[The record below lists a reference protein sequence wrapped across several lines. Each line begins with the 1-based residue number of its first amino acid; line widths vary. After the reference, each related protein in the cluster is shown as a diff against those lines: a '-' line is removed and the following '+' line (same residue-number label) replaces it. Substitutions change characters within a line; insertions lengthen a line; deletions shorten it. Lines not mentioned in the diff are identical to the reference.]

1 MKGSSRAK
9 PFWRELRASRGGS
22 NTETMVVAGF
32 LTTCCCLI
40 IHVICR
46 GGVVTLAAFSSSKNS
61 RRSRSHA
68 RLRRKANANADHA
81 VLFKKGQRLRHHHS
95 RPFYAAERVM
105 TDDDNVKTTA
115 TTPSSTAAADRAFR
129 SGISLEKAGRA
140 RSASAA
146 FHEAAALYRRYLDG
160 GGDDDTTT
168 FDNHDITSSPSSS
181 SSNNNNDGAANNN
194 NDDDDDNA
202 YDDSN
207 NNADDNELVVS
218 LLAYCYIRIGHLTN
232 DAFGNAIDAT
242 KFYRL
247 ATTVDA
253 TYPSAVSYHGIGT
266 CIEASLDGTATATAT
281 SGANDDDDNDD
292 DDDGKRKVEVVQQQQ
307 QQQQQ
312 QQNNAEINNNN
323 WKKQM
328 IHAIE
333 SYRKANEILMSN
345 SNNNDDEVV
354 RFHLA
359 VALERIGEVEESTQ
373 IMDYLRCDDRVD
385 DDDDDN
391 NDSNEENNNLVSY
404 SYLVNS
410 WGYVRWHTRR
420 IPTHLLNLHRGT
432 RAMLQIALHAALPL
446 LLPLKDNNNNNN
458 GGGGLVCE
466 FGVASGRSIRMI
478 KELLLMEEEDIQ
490 IHGFDT
496 FTGLPSAWGDEPA
509 GSYSTGGAIPNMMEE
524 TTTTTE
530 GSSGGG
536 GGGSDERTSEG
547 SSSSN
552 VIFHQGLFR
561 DTIPSFLSTIDKGRP
576 LAYANIDCDLYSSTR
591 DVLEA
596 FHGRIVPGTVLVFD
610 EYLCHPSWRQDEFRA
625 WRECCKRFGWQ
636 YEYLAFSL
644 STKQVVVRVTS

>member
-1 MKGSSRAK
+1 
-9 PFWRELRASRGGS
+9 
-22 NTETMVVAGF
+22 MVVAGF

-46 GGVVTLAAFSSSKNS
+46 GGVVTLAAFSSSNNS
-61 RRSRSHA
+61 RRRCSYA
-68 RLRRKANANADHA
+68 RARREANANADA
-81 VLFKKGQRLRHHHS
+81 VLENGQRRHGRHS
-95 RPFYAAERVM
+95 RSFSTAGGVT
-105 TDDDNVKTTA
+105 TDYDYVQTTA
-115 TTPSSTAAADRAFR
+115 TPSSTATGVADRAFR

-160 GGDDDTTT
+160 GGDSGTT
-168 FDNHDITSSPSSS
+168 FDDDHDITPPSSS
-181 SSNNNNDGAANNN
+181 SSSSNNNDGAANNN
-194 NDDDDDNA
+194 NPNDDDNA
-202 YDDSN
+202 FDNAN
-207 NNADDNELVVS
+207 NNADNELVVS

-232 DAFGNAIDAT
+232 DAFGNAVDAT
-242 KFYRL
+242 KFYQL
-247 ATTVDA
+247 ATTIDA
-253 TYPSAVSYHGIGT
+253 VYPSAVSYHGIGT
-266 CIEASLDGTATATAT
+266 CIEASLDGTTTATAT
-281 SGANDDDDNDD
+281 TTTTTTTSSGANDGD
-292 DDDGKRKVEVVQQQQ
+292 DDDGKRTVEVVQQQQ
-307 QQQQQ
+307 QQQQQHQQQ

-328 IHAIE
+328 KHAIE
-333 SYRKANEILMSN
+333 SYRKANEILISN
-345 SNNNDDEVV
+345 SNNNDEVV

-373 IMDYLRCDDRVD
+373 IMDYLRRDNRVV

-391 NDSNEENNNLVSY
+391 NNNNEENNNLVSY

-446 LLPLKDNNNNNN
+446 LLPLKDNNNNGGGG

-478 KELLLMEEEDIQ
+478 KELLLMEEEEDIQ

-524 TTTTTE
+524 TTTTE
-530 GSSGGG
+530 GSS
-536 GGGSDERTSEG
+536 GSDERTSEG

-561 DTIPSFLSTIDKGRP
+561 DTIPTFLSTIDKGRP

>member
-1 MKGSSRAK
+1 
-9 PFWRELRASRGGS
+9 
-22 NTETMVVAGF
+22 
-32 LTTCCCLI
+32 
-40 IHVICR
+40 
-46 GGVVTLAAFSSSKNS
+46 
-61 RRSRSHA
+61 
-68 RLRRKANANADHA
+68 
-81 VLFKKGQRLRHHHS
+81 
-95 RPFYAAERVM
+95 M

-115 TTPSSTAAADRAFR
+115 TPSSTAAADRAFR

-160 GGDDDTTT
+160 GGDDTTT
-168 FDNHDITSSPSSS
+168 FDNHDITSSPSS
-181 SSNNNNDGAANNN
+181 NNNNDGAANNN
-194 NDDDDDNA
+194 DDDDDDNA
-202 YDDSN
+202 YDD
-207 NNADDNELVVS
+207 ADDNELVVS

-266 CIEASLDGTATATAT
+266 CIEASLDGTTTATAT

-524 TTTTTE
+524 TTTTTTTTTTE